1 MRNQKH
7 LYLGKAAGTSVW
19 THWDADD
26 KHEKV
31 CPMVR
36 DNTPTGKFLRLAWQ
50 RALTAISMA

>member
-31 CPMVR
+31 WHRIKYAR
-36 DNTPTGKFLRLAWQ
+36 DIFEVDSCSDEHN
-50 RALTAISMA
+50 